1 MVPPHGGR
9 MERDHDMPIFMK
21 YDGIDGEATTTGFE
35 KQIEVNSFQFGIGR
49 GIASA
54 YGQSTRESSIAS
66 VSEIVV
72 TKPSDGASPKL
83 FTASLTGT
91 LDKKVTISMVRT
103 ASGSVQP
110 YMVYE
115 LEGTGISGY
124 SVSSGGDRPSE
135 SVSLNFDK
143 ISFKYLL
150 AGDDLS
156 SNPEVVGYDLS
167 KGDTF

>member
-1 MVPPHGGR
+1 
-9 MERDHDMPIFMK
+9 MPIFMN
-21 YDGIDGEATTTGFE
+21 YDGIPGEATTTGFT
-35 KQIEVNSFQFGIGR
+35 KQIELNSFQFGVGR
-49 GIASA
+49 GISSA

-66 VSEIVV
+66 VSEITVS
-72 TKPSDGASPKL
+72 KPSDGSSTKL
-83 FTASLTGT
+83 FVAALTGT

-115 LEGTGISGY
+115 LEGCGISGY

-135 SVSLNFDK
+135 SISLNFDK
-143 ISFKYLL
+143 VSFKYLL
-150 AGDDLS
+150 VGDDLS
-156 SNPEVVGYDLS
+156 ESPEVVGYDLS